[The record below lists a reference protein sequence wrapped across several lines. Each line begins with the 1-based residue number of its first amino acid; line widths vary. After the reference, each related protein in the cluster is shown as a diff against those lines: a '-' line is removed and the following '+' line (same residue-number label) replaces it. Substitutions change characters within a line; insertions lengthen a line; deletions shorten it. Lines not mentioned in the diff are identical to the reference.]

1 MTRVVLAESTWG
13 TAREPEEKRRP
24 VRSLVRVALVI
35 AAHLAGFEVVAY
47 LSAQLLRERNMLYSP
62 PETAGYVTY
71 LQERD
76 PILGWPSKAML
87 HEMYDEEGARR
98 NPYYPVPHKPCVSV
112 YGDSATYAEKVS
124 DSDAWSAQLSRQL
137 GCRVANHGVP
147 GYGTDQ
153 AYLRF
158 SLNERDEAPVVVLN
172 HFSGDIRRNVN
183 QLRNLLVPNSQL
195 MLKPRFVAEEGG
207 LRLIPLPQLSAS
219 ASRQLRNAPAAVVE
233 HEYFLPGKG
242 RGIIEA
248 KFPYLLSV
256 ASLFLSDDL
265 SEQVGQQPVWAAFYD
280 REHPSRALDITVAI
294 IKRFVA
300 EAATRGKE
308 GIVAIIPDPADLRH
322 FALRGKFP
330 YAPLV
335 SQLEAEGIAVL
346 DAGAALIES
355 LKGRDACELSS
366 TAFCSGSF
374 NVDGHKLLAQVF
386 LSVFAVTQDQDRGME
401 LGVDVLG
408 AVGHAFKSPRLRRA
422 GVATNIASQLTKSD
436 G

>member
-1 MTRVVLAESTWG
+1 
-13 TAREPEEKRRP
+13 
-24 VRSLVRVALVI
+24 
-35 AAHLAGFEVVAY
+35 
-47 LSAQLLRERNMLYSP
+47 
-62 PETAGYVTY
+62 
-71 LQERD
+71 
-76 PILGWPSKAML
+76 
-87 HEMYDEEGARR
+87 
-98 NPYYPVPHKPCVSV
+98 
-112 YGDSATYAEKVS
+112 
-124 DSDAWSAQLSRQL
+124 
-137 GCRVANHGVP
+137 
-147 GYGTDQ
+147 
-153 AYLRF
+153 
-158 SLNERDEAPVVVLN
+158 LN

-233 HEYFLPGKG
+233 HEYLLPGKG

-308 GIVAIIPDPADLRH
+308 GIVH